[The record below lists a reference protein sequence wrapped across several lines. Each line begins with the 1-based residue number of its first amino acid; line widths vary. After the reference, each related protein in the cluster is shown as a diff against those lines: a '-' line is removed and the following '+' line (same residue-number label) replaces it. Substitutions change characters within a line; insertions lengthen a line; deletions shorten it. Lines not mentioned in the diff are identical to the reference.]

1 MADDTTREN
10 EEPRD
15 ESAGA
20 PEEPTPPEK
29 EPTAPPAKPGRSSRG
44 IDEYRESVR
53 RRKDARNRK
62 LLIGAAV
69 AGGLAVIGGLLY
81 FLLRSDLGGQ
91 IVLPFIAHQK
101 PAIDPH
107 LPHSNALSDKLDEVQ
122 FDGLFNLSADP
133 SGVVYRDGLG
143 ELLGID
149 SSNVVSV
156 RLKAN
161 RKWHDSWRITV
172 QDDEVSISPAQ
183 DHVFSAKDLDFTLR
197 RIQSLGSL
205 SPDYILVSQ
214 ALDPM
219 TFDGPDQGNVIRMR
233 FKGDRIW
240 KEADIKEVLSFKI
253 LPANSPMNAL
263 TYAVGTASYAALPPA
278 DGVSNYHRS
287 PDGGASIPLIRLAP
301 FVDNSTYSTELRNGS
316 INVLLD
322 TPFGSLSPI
331 LADGEEFFTK
341 SNISTTFFAVLFNTQ
356 RLTREQRVEI
366 RKLFNSQ
373 TIVDRFFKVGTEQQR
388 HIVDYRNLR
397 DNYIEYINASV
408 FPSTSYYVEE
418 EIVTPARDTS
428 PPNLA
433 VLPDTIRLRASANY
447 GFREEYADLLAIL
460 NDPAVTRGRVRALAV
475 QNEDI
480 VRGNYDALL
489 IAISGYRST
498 FLFDLYDVFLRE
510 PNLETYRVSLQTT
523 QDASGA
529 TVVTAASLQP
539 ANNFCRLDAAA
550 GADAPEVAA
559 FLNEVYAFMSTRYI
573 GDKQEYARR
582 VHAREQSLALGAW
595 LFSLPSLA
603 YFSTQFDSSSIDLYG
618 VASQLSTIHQWKE
631 NPNY

>member
-1 MADDTTREN
+1 MADETPN
-10 EEPRD
+10 AHEE
-15 ESAGA
+15 
-20 PEEPTPPEK
+20 TPK
-29 EPTAPPAKPGRSSRG
+29 EPVESPRATADTPKG

-53 RRKDARNRK
+53 RRREARNRK
-62 LLIGAAV
+62 LMIGGGIV
-69 AGGLAVIGGLLY
+69 AGLAVIAGLLY
-81 FLLRSDLGGQ
+81 FLLRSDLSGR
-91 IVLPFIAHQK
+91 IVLPYIAHQK
-101 PAIDPH
+101 PAVDPH

-149 SSNVVSV
+149 TSNVVSV
-156 RLKAN
+156 RLKPN
-161 RKWHDSWRITV
+161 RRWHDSWKIAV
-172 QDDEVSISPAQ
+172 DDDDVSMTPTG
-183 DHVFSAKDLDFTLR
+183 DHLFSSKDLDFTLR

-219 TFDGPDQGNVIRMR
+219 TFEGPDQNNVIRMQ

-240 KEADIKEVLSFKI
+240 KDADIKEILSFKV

-263 TYAVGTASYAALPPA
+263 TYSVGTAAYAALPPV

-287 PDGGASIPLIRLAP
+287 PEGGASISTIILAP

-316 INVLLD
+316 INVLLE

-331 LADGEEFFTK
+331 LADQEDFFTK

-356 RLTREQRVEI
+356 RLNREQRIEL
-366 RKLFNSQ
+366 RRLFNSRA
-373 TIVDRFFKVGTEQQR
+373 IMDRFFKVGTEQQR
-388 HIVDYRNLR
+388 HIVDYRNMR
-397 DNYIEYINASV
+397 DNYGEYVNASL

-418 EIVTPARDTS
+418 EIVVPSRDETPA
-428 PPNLA
+428 NLA
-433 VLPDTIRLRASANY
+433 VLPDTIRLRATTNF

-460 NDPAVTRGRVRALAV
+460 NDPTVTRGRVRALAV

-480 VRGNYDALL
+480 VSGNYDALL
-489 IAISGYRST
+489 IAVSGYRST
-498 FLFDLYDVFLRE
+498 FLFDLYDLFLRE
-510 PNLETYRVSLQTT
+510 PNLATYRVSLQTAT
-523 QDASGA
+523 DASGA
-529 TVVTAASLQP
+529 TVATSASLQP
-539 ANNFCRLDAAA
+539 ANNFCRLDASN
-550 GADAPEVAA
+550 GPDAPDVAA
-559 FLNEVYAFMSTRYI
+559 LLNEIYAFMSTRYI

-582 VHAREQSLALGAW
+582 VHEREQSLALGAW

-631 NPNY
+631 NPNH

>member
-1 MADDTTREN
+1 MDTQPQEQAM
-10 EEPRD
+10 ED
-15 ESAGA
+15 E
-20 PEEPTPPEK
+20 TPK
-29 EPTAPPAKPGRSSRG
+29 G

-53 RRKDARNRK
+53 RRKEARNKK
-62 LLIGAAV
+62 LM
-69 AGGLAVIGGLLY
+69 IGGGILAGLVVIAGLVYLL
-81 FLLRSDLGGQ
+81 FRTDLSDQ
-91 IVLPFIAHQK
+91 MVLPFIAHQK

-143 ELLGID
+143 HLNGID
-149 SSNVVSV
+149 ENNVVSV
-156 RLKAN
+156 RLTTG

-172 QDDEVSISPAQ
+172 DDDDVSMDPAQ
-183 DHVFSAKDLDFTLR
+183 PHLFTAQDLDFTLR

-219 TFDGPDQGNVIRMR
+219 TFEGPDQDNVVRMR

-240 KEADIKEVLSFKI
+240 KEADIKEVLSFKV

-263 TYAVGTASYAALPPA
+263 TYAVGTATYAALPA
-278 DGVSNYHRS
+278 VDGVSNYYRS
-287 PDGGASIPLIRLAP
+287 PDGGASISRIVLAP

-316 INVLLD
+316 INVLLE
-322 TPFGSLSPI
+322 TPFGSISPI
-331 LADGEEFFTK
+331 LAEPEDFFAK

-356 RLTREQRVEI
+356 RLTREQRVQL
-366 RKLFNSQ
+366 RRLFNSKL
-373 TIVDRFFKVGTEQQR
+373 ILERFFKVGTEQQR
-388 HIVDYRNLR
+388 HIVDYRNQR
-397 DNYIEYINASV
+397 DNYNEYVNASV
-408 FPSTSYYVEE
+408 FPSSSYYVDE
-418 EIVTPARDTS
+418 EIVVPVRDDGS
-428 PPNLA
+428 PDLA
-433 VLPDTIRLRASANY
+433 ILPDTIRVRATTNY
-447 GFREEYADLLAIL
+447 GFREEYADLLGIL

-489 IAISGYRST
+489 IAVSGYRST

-510 PNLETYRVSLQTT
+510 PNLETYRVSLQTASN
-523 QDASGA
+523 DSGA
-529 TVVTAASLQP
+529 GVVTSASLQP
-539 ANNFCRLDAAA
+539 ANNFCRLDASNGPEAP
-550 GADAPEVAA
+550 DAAA
-559 FLNEVYAFMSTRYI
+559 FLNDVYAFMSTRYI

-582 VHAREQSLALGAW
+582 VHEREQSLALGAW

-603 YFSTQFDSSSIDLYG
+603 YFSTQFDSSTIDLYG

-631 NPNY
+631 DANR

>member
-1 MADDTTREN
+1 MADETSNETSKETPRES
-10 EEPRD
+10 PK
-15 ESAGA
+15 GM
-20 PEEPTPPEK
+20 
-29 EPTAPPAKPGRSSRG
+29 
-44 IDEYRESVR
+44 DEYRESVR
-53 RRKDARNRK
+53 RRREARNKK
-62 LLIGAAV
+62 LMIGGGILA
-69 AGGLAVIGGLLY
+69 GLAVIGGVLY
-81 FLLRSDLGGQ
+81 FLLRSDLSDR
-91 IVLPFIAHQK
+91 IVLPYIAHQK

-122 FDGLFNLSADP
+122 FDGIFNLSADP

-149 SSNVVSV
+149 TGNVVSI
-156 RLKAN
+156 RLKPN
-161 RKWHDSWRITV
+161 RKWHDSWKITV
-172 QDDEVSISPAQ
+172 DDDDIAMTAGQE
-183 DHVFSAKDLDFTLR
+183 HLFSARDLDFTLR

-219 TFDGPDQGNVIRMR
+219 TFEGPDQNNVIRMK

-240 KEADIKEVLSFKI
+240 KEADIKEVLSFKV

-263 TYAVGTASYAALPPA
+263 TYGVGTASYAALPPVE
-278 DGVSNYHRS
+278 GVSNYVRS
-287 PDGGASIPLIRLAP
+287 PEGGASIGRILLAP

-331 LADGEEFFTK
+331 LAEQEDFFTK

-356 RLTREQRVEI
+356 RLNREQRIEL
-366 RKLFNSQ
+366 RRLFNSRL
-373 TIVDRFFKVGTEQQR
+373 IVDRFFKVGTPQQR
-388 HIVDYRNLR
+388 HLIDYRNIR
-397 DNYIEYINASV
+397 DNYAEHANASV

-418 EIVTPARDTS
+418 EIVMPARDET

-433 VLPDTIRLRASANY
+433 VLPDTIRLRASTNF
-447 GFREEYADLLAIL
+447 GFREEYADLLGIL
-460 NDPAVTRGRVRALAV
+460 NDPAVTRGRIRALAV

-510 PNLETYRVSLQTT
+510 PNLETYRISLQTAPE
-523 QDASGA
+523 ASGA
-529 TVVTAASLQP
+529 TVVTSASLQP
-539 ANNFCRLDAAA
+539 ANNFCRLDASS
-550 GADAPEVAA
+550 GPDAPDVAA
-559 FLNEVYAFMSTRYI
+559 LLNEIYAFMSTRYI

-582 VHAREQSLALGAW
+582 VHEREQSLALGAW
-595 LFSLPSLA
+595 LFSLPSLG
-603 YFSTQFDSSSIDLYG
+603 YFSTQFDSTSIDLYG

-631 NPNY
+631 NPNH

>member
-1 MADDTTREN
+1 MADETPN
-10 EEPRD
+10 ETE
-15 ESAGA
+15 ES
-20 PEEPTPPEK
+20 PK
-29 EPTAPPAKPGRSSRG
+29 G
-44 IDEYRESVR
+44 IDEYREAVR
-53 RRKDARNRK
+53 RRREARNKK
-62 LLIGAAV
+62 LLIGAGIV
-69 AGGLAVIGGLLY
+69 GGLAVIGGLLY
-81 FLLRSDLGGQ
+81 FLLRSDLSDR

-107 LPHSNALSDKLDEVQ
+107 LPHSNALSDKLDELQ

-149 SSNVVSV
+149 TSNVVSI

-161 RKWHDSWRITV
+161 RRWHDSWKITV
-172 QDDEVSISPAQ
+172 DDDDVSMKPSG
-183 DHVFSAKDLDFTLR
+183 DHLFSSKDLDFTLR

-219 TFDGPDQGNVIRMR
+219 TFEGPDQNNVIRMK

-263 TYAVGTASYAALPPA
+263 TYAVGTASYAALPPVE
-278 DGVSNYHRS
+278 GVSNYYRS
-287 PDGGASIPLIRLAP
+287 PDGGASISRILLAP

-316 INVLLD
+316 INVLLE

-331 LADGEEFFTK
+331 LADREDFFTK

-356 RLTREQRVEI
+356 RLNREQRVEL
-366 RKLFNSQ
+366 RRLFNSKI
-373 TIVDRFFKVGTEQQR
+373 IVDRFFKAGTEQQR
-388 HIVDYRNLR
+388 HIVDYRNMR
-397 DNYIEYINASV
+397 DNYAEHINASV

-418 EIVTPARDTS
+418 EIVVPTRDET

-433 VLPDTIRLRASANY
+433 VLPDTIRLRASTNF
-447 GFREEYADLLAIL
+447 GFREEYADLLGIL

-475 QNEDI
+475 QNED
-480 VRGNYDALL
+480 VMSGNYDALL
-489 IAISGYRST
+489 IAVSGYRST

-510 PNLETYRVSLQTT
+510 PNLETYRVSLQTAA
-523 QDASGA
+523 DASGA
-529 TVVTAASLQP
+529 TVATSASLQP
-539 ANNFCRLDAAA
+539 ANNFCRLDAAN
-550 GADAPEVAA
+550 GPDAPEVAA
-559 FLNEVYAFMSTRYI
+559 LLNEIYAFMSTRYI

-582 VHAREQSLALGAW
+582 VHEREKSLALGAW

-603 YFSTQFDSSSIDLYG
+603 YFSTQFDSSSINLYG

-631 NPNY
+631 NPNH